1 MEEVF
6 DNKLT
11 LKNEYGADVSI
22 NVFDIVDSEEF
33 DKTFIIY
40 SLVDDSNVLYASI
53 LKEDELSFSLNTI
66 MDEREI
72 NFVDELIKYFTEDDL
87 EEESV

>member
-11 LKNEYGADVSI
+11 LKNENGVDVSI

-66 MDEREI
+66 IDEKEI
-72 NFVDELIKYFTEDDL
+72 SFVDELIKYFTEDDL

>member
-1 MEEVF
+1 MDEVF

-66 MDEREI
+66 MD
-72 NFVDELIKYFTEDDL
+72 V
-87 EEESV
+87 

>member
-66 MDEREI
+66 MDEKEI
-72 NFVDELIKYFTEDDL
+72 SFVDELIKYFTEDDL

>member
-11 LKNEYGADVSI
+11 LKNENGVDVSI

-53 LKEDELSFSLNTI
+53 LKEDELHLSFIFLS
-66 MDEREI
+66 
-72 NFVDELIKYFTEDDL
+72 
-87 EEESV
+87 